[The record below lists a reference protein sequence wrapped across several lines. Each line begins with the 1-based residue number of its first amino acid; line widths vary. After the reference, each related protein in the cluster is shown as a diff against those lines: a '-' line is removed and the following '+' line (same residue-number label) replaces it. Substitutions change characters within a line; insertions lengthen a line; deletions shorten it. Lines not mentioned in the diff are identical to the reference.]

1 MSQPI
6 LSIGIIFKNEIRCLE
21 RCLKS
26 FQALREAVLCE
37 LVMADTG
44 SDDGSRA
51 IAEKYA
57 DILIDFP
64 WIDDFAAARNA
75 VMDRCSG
82 FWYLTVDADEW
93 LDEDIAGLIAFLKSH
108 SRRSYTGAGLIV
120 RNYVT
125 DDFSGDYN
133 DFFAIRIVRMDT
145 GVRYNGAIHERW
157 DLPEYNIYGLSKTI
171 LHHDGYVWTNSNYI
185 AKQKRNMDLL
195 EKKLAEDPNKP
206 ATLMQCVESSSASKN
221 HVYYARRAARAVLEK
236 REGWEEFGPPILRYA
251 ANATSLEAQ
260 PDFQKWVDLAK
271 EWFPNSPFTT
281 IDVAYLEFCNLVIKE
296 KYAEAIPIGESYLH
310 NLKEY
315 NEGCFDIRD
324 ILYSTLMMAAKSRE
338 EQVRCF
344 LASAYFFEKQYD
356 RSKEMLDSIDASR
369 MEVGT
374 VGNYLGVMLNLHAQ
388 SEIDMS
394 LKMAH
399 LWEKISAPVPNE
411 DRAEK
416 RKEAIIQAGF
426 PVFPK
431 KYRNAED
438 EMGFHHA
445 YTIFLLLEGKCTL
458 GDAAA
463 MLETYDP
470 HRLEE
475 FLERQEQLG
484 KLPYPAFAH
493 ALECGVRFPLP
504 DKPLSIEESDG
515 LASRL
520 AKEPDGLFELATRA
534 AKEDVPE
541 KMQALVWLRGLTL
554 TAVQA
559 FDWKDKSADEQRG
572 LDMARLFARTEKAF
586 LSRYY
591 SQETL
596 QEENLL
602 LLSPLHRFGWYCVH
616 AFEALDAGDAA
627 TYVRL
632 LRKGLK
638 SCESVKNM
646 VEFLIDHTPEV
657 QVTPPPSD
665 ELKALAD
672 KVRMVL
678 ANFAPDDP
686 AVTALKQSDAY
697 QKVAYLIEGIN
708 VPVVGGLLQ

>member
-6 LSIGIIFKNEIRCLE
+6 LSIGIIFRNEIRCLE

-26 FQALREAVLCE
+26 FQALRKTVPCE

-64 WIDDFAAARNA
+64 WINDFAAARNS

-93 LDEDIAGLIAFLKSH
+93 LDEDISEFTDFLNDSAQ
-108 SRRSYTGAGLIV
+108 RSYTGAGVII
-120 RNYVT
+120 RNYST

-133 DFFAIRIVRMDT
+133 DFFAIRIMRMDT

-157 DLPEYNIYGLSKTI
+157 DLPEYNLYGLSKTI
-171 LHHDGYVWTNSNYI
+171 LHHDGYVWSGTKGKV
-185 AKQKRNMDLL
+185 KQKRNMELL
-195 EKKLAEDPNKP
+195 EKKLKDDPNKP
-206 ATLMQCVESSSASKN
+206 ATLMQCVESSNSSKN
-221 HVYYARRAARAVLEK
+221 HLYYARRAARAVLEK
-236 REGWEEFGPPILRYA
+236 REGWNEFGAPILRYA
-251 ANATSLEAQ
+251 ANATSLENQ
-260 PDFQKWVDLAK
+260 PDFQEWVVLARK
-271 EWFPNSPFTT
+271 WFPNSLYTT

-296 KYAEAIPIGESYLH
+296 KYAQAIPIGEGYLH
-310 NLKEY
+310 SLKEY
-315 NEGCFDIRD
+315 NEGHFDIRD
-324 ILYSTLMMAAKSRE
+324 IMYSTLMMAAKSRE

-356 RSKEMLDSIDASR
+356 HAKEMLDSIDAVR

-374 VGNYLGVMLNLHAQ
+374 IGNYLGVMLNLHAQ
-388 SEIDMS
+388 SGIDMS
-394 LKMAH
+394 LEMARF
-399 LWEKISAPVPNE
+399 WEQISSPVPNE

-416 RKEAIIQAGF
+416 RKEATNKAGLR
-426 PVFPK
+426 VFTK
-431 KYRNAED
+431 EFRSAED
-438 EMGFHHA
+438 ETGFHHA

-463 MLETYDP
+463 MLETEDSC
-470 HRLEE
+470 RLEE
-475 FLERQEQLG
+475 FLERQEHLG

-493 ALECGVRFPLP
+493 ALKHGARFPLP

-520 AKEPDGLFELATRA
+520 ARAPDILFELSGRA

-541 KMQALVWLRGLTL
+541 EMQALVWLRGLAL

-559 FDWKDKSADEQRG
+559 FNWKDKSADEQRG
-572 LDMARLFARTEKAF
+572 LDMARFFARTEKAF
-586 LSRYY
+586 LSRCYAW
-591 SQETL
+591 EVL
-596 QEENLL
+596 REENLL
-602 LLSPLHRFGWYCVH
+602 ILPPLHRFGWYCAQ
-616 AFEALDAGDAA
+616 AFEALDAGD
-627 TYVRL
+627 TLGYIQL

-638 SCESVKNM
+638 ANQGVKAM

-657 QVTPPPSD
+657 KVTPPPSD
-665 ELKALAD
+665 ELKSMAEQ
-672 KVRMVL
+672 VRTVL
-678 ANFAPDDP
+678 ANFSPDDP
-686 AVTALKQSDAY
+686 AVVALKQSAPY
-697 QKVAYLIEGIN
+697 KKVAYLIEGIE
-708 VPVVGGLLQ
+708 PPIIGGLIQ